1 MTRAAPPAPEPQPER
16 GAAAT
21 ELVLIAPV
29 LISML
34 LLVALGG
41 RPLLAG
47 GDVEGASRDAARA
60 ASLERDRG
68 AAVAAARKAAEA
80 SLADRGITC
89 VRLEAPLAPT
99 TNFRPGGT
107 VTVDVSCD
115 VSLASLSLIRVPG
128 RQTVSATATEVID
141 VYRGAG

>member
-1 MTRAAPPAPEPQPER
+1 MTRADPPAPEPWPEG

-21 ELVLIAPV
+21 ELVLITPV

-41 RPLLAG
+41 RLLLAG

-68 AAVAAARKAAEA
+68 GAVTAARKTAEA

-89 VRLEAPLAPT
+89 RRLEAPLTPAT
-99 TNFRPGGT
+99 DFRPGGT
-107 VTVDVSCD
+107 VTVEVSCD

-128 RQTVSATATEVID
+128 QQTVSATATEVID
-141 VYRGAG
+141 VYRGVG